1 TSTCRSFTTISS
13 GLCFFWGIPA
23 SSNWLESLLQ
33 GGPLFRGQ
41 ARQANDAD
49 DDAGAMSAE
58 CLDQRLRLRQQT
70 GFGLGW
76 ISGGLGARHGATLGG
91 LAMGRMLPQILAK
104 S

>member
-41 ARQANDAD
+41 ANLPERHKSANR
-49 DDAGAMSAE
+49 MSLVSA
-58 CLDQRLRLRQQT
+58 
-70 GFGLGW
+70 
-76 ISGGLGARHGATLGG
+76 SGTSEL
-91 LAMGRMLPQILAK
+91 IF
-104 S
+104 